1 MCRKWPNIRHYS
13 LNCSMRLGSILRQ
26 IIPAYSTVKGTF
38 VSLTNGSNWVW
49 WWPLSYHTITNL
61 TYEVQE
67 VGFHKWSSL
76 VQLSS
81 DIFCSESNNSG
92 ASSLL
97 VSWFSINMLL
107 GWAGMR
113 KTNER
118 KRWDKYWMACTEN
131 IIVRKLLAMLK
142 HENEVAS
149 KGQKLITIFAMDE
162 CSSQ

>member
-1 MCRKWPNIRHYS
+1 M
-13 LNCSMRLGSILRQ
+13 
-26 IIPAYSTVKGTF
+26 
-38 VSLTNGSNWVW
+38 SNWSMIHKTSHRTSRNSDK
-49 WWPLSYHTITNL
+49 LSY
-61 TYEVQE
+61 
-67 VGFHKWSSL
+67 L

-97 VSWFSINMLL
+97 VSSFSINMLL
-107 GWAGMR
+107 DWAGMR

-131 IIVRKLLAMLK
+131 ITVRKLLAMLK

>member
-1 MCRKWPNIRHYS
+1 MIYKTSHSKSRNSDK
-13 LNCSMRLGSILRQ
+13 
-26 IIPAYSTVKGTF
+26 
-38 VSLTNGSNWVW
+38 
-49 WWPLSYHTITNL
+49 LSYL
-61 TYEVQE
+61 
-67 VGFHKWSSL
+67 G
-76 VQLSS
+76 QLSS

-97 VSWFSINMLL
+97 VSLFSINMLL
-107 GWAGMR
+107 DWAGMR

-142 HENEVAS
+142 HHENEVAS